1 MQVLR
6 FASEIDPD
14 GHLRV
19 DVPTQLPVGRVDL
32 VVVINSDPQKK
43 TSSRKYDFSDLVG
56 KLAWRGNAVA
66 EQRSLR
72 DEW

>member
-1 MQVLR
+1 MTTVKTS
-6 FASEIDPD
+6 ASVDND

-19 DVPTQLPVGRVDL
+19 DVPTQLPPGQVDVVL
-32 VVVINSDPQKK
+32 VIDTDP
-43 TSSRKYDFSDLVG
+43 TPRRTYDFSDVAG
-56 KLAWRGNAVA
+56 KLNWRGDAVA